1 MDKITFAMIKPH
13 AVKNPIALN
22 LILQIIKEN
31 EFKIVRKT
39 RVNFSKQMAEN
50 FYKEHDGKFYYN
62 RLVTFMSSGPTEVLI
77 LQRENAILK
86 WRELLG
92 PTKVFKAIYSHP
104 DSIRGLCGLTDTR
117 NACHG
122 SDSPGSVLNEITSIF
137 PDFNLENYE
146 REILKD

>member
-1 MDKITFAMIKPH
+1 MF
-13 AVKNPIALN
+13 
-22 LILQIIKEN
+22 
-31 EFKIVRKT
+31 
-39 RVNFSKQMAEN
+39 
-50 FYKEHDGKFYYN
+50 G
-62 RLVTFMSSGPTEVLI
+62 SGPTEVLI

-104 DSIRGLCGLTDTR
+104 DSIRGLFGLTDTR

-122 SDSPGSVLNEITSIF
+122 SDSPESVLNEITSIF

-146 REILKD
+146 KENLDV

>member
-1 MDKITFAMIKPH
+1 MF
-13 AVKNPIALN
+13 
-22 LILQIIKEN
+22 
-31 EFKIVRKT
+31 
-39 RVNFSKQMAEN
+39 
-50 FYKEHDGKFYYN
+50 G
-62 RLVTFMSSGPTEVLI
+62 SGPTEVLI

-122 SDSPGSVLNEITSIF
+122 SDSQESVLNEITSIF

-146 REILKD
+146 KEILKD